1 MFPKLVQ
8 TFVGAPGGPES
19 ASTHIQ
25 YIYIYSILYQSE
37 LLPLKT
43 CCLVISGRYL
53 PQNSAL
59 NPYLARQS
67 LLQDL
72 FLEANANAQ
81 DLSYTIMQFFING
94 SSKLFYLC
102 YRSWWARA
110 SLSSYKLLLVILLSN
125 WFLSSLTSHIDQNKS
140 FKWWAFLRAPW
151 SSLLNQIQPYVG
163 LKHRGWIVFVPAN
176 GPQCLLK
183 LLPPS

>member
-1 MFPKLVQ
+1 MFISYSSNQ
-8 TFVGAPGGPES
+8 TNKNNNVSQTSPNLCRCPRGPRISEHPY
-19 ASTHIQ
+19 TV

-125 WFLSSLTSHIDQNKS
+125 
-140 FKWWAFLRAPW
+140 
-151 SSLLNQIQPYVG
+151 
-163 LKHRGWIVFVPAN
+163 
-176 GPQCLLK
+176 
-183 LLPPS
+183 